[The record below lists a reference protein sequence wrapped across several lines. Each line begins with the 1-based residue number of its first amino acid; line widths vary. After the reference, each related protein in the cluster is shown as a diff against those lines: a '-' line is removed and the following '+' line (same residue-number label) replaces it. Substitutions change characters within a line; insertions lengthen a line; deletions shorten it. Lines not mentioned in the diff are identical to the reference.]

1 MSESEKTEEDQ
12 FLQKAKARFDESV
25 EELDGASRSRLN
37 RARHAAIEASASGGA
52 TIGRWT
58 QWVPAGGVAAAAVVA
73 AFFWNN
79 SSIMDTESSVPVD
92 DFEILITDDSFE
104 MLEDL
109 EFYSWI
115 DIDAEFDGG
124 NGAGDNVG

>member
-37 RARHAAIEASASGGA
+37 RARHAAIEASAPGGA
-52 TIGRWT
+52 TIGRWK
-58 QWVPAGGVAAAAVVA
+58 QWVPAGGVAAAAVIVA
-73 AFFWNN
+73 FVWNN

-92 DFEILITDDSFE
+92 DLEILITDDSFE

-124 NGAGDNVG
+124 NGVGDNVG

>member
-1 MSESEKTEEDQ
+1 MSESEKTEEDL

-37 RARHAAIEASASGGA
+37 RARHTAIEASASGGA
-52 TIGRWT
+52 TAGSWT
-58 QWVPAGGVAAAAVVA
+58 QWVPAGGIAAAAVVA
-73 AFFWNN
+73 VFVWNN
-79 SSIMDTESSVPVD
+79 ASVVDTQSPVPVD
-92 DFEILITDDSFE
+92 DFEILIADDSFE

-115 DIDAEFDGG
+115 DIDAELDGD